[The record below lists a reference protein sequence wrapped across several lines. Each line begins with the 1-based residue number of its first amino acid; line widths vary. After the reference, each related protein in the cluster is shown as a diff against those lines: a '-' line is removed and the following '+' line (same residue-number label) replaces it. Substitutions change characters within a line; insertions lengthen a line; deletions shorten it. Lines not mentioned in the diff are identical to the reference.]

1 MKTLRLKILVA
12 ALVLVL
18 VCQAATVT
26 AVLLQ
31 AHADAEA
38 RAIQS
43 LLVTSGVLRSYLSSR
58 HRQLANTVDIL
69 ASDFAFR
76 QAVATQDISTVRSA
90 LRNHASRVGANYA
103 VIYDPNGGVLAA
115 TSESAPLL
123 NRIGAMVQGNKD
135 DERVVVADSGDVYQS
150 VLVPLRAPL
159 QIGTASMG
167 FIIDDALAMQLKSLT
182 GDDVSFAV
190 VRNGATTVAAST
202 LDPLHREQLTT
213 DLAGGIA
220 SNAAMPEY
228 FMRAELLSVGGTDNA
243 LNAAASDAPVYAVLL
258 RSRHEAMGVFEALA
272 QSMLLLAALSAAIA
286 IATAALLAGSL
297 TRPLVAL
304 VTAARRIR
312 DGDYSTRISVGG
324 SDEIGDLARTV
335 DSMQTEIA
343 QREHEVR
350 FQATHDVLTGLPNR
364 IAATQELDRRIAAD
378 EPFWIFAIGFA
389 GIHEVNSTLGLE
401 VGDAIVVAIARRLF
415 EHAGTEHFV
424 ARLSDT
430 RFAVVYRAIDAAP
443 PIQGAIALRT
453 AFDSKPLLEDAQVT
467 VRATIGIAGY
477 PVHARDAEGIVRR
490 AWIAS
495 MDAAAAADG
504 AATYDAQRDAEHSR
518 RLQLIEDL
526 RRAIGTE
533 QLSLVYQPQYNI
545 RAGNIEAVEA
555 LLRWRHPSL
564 GHISPAEFIPLA
576 EQSNTIKLLTRWVF
590 TQACTQLAEWRR
602 QNFGMTISV
611 NISANDLEDVS
622 FPAFVLK
629 TIDRLGVPPNA
640 LELEVTETALAE
652 NLERMIESL
661 RILRGLQ
668 FKIAIDDFGTGFSS
682 LAQLKRLP
690 IGVLKID
697 RSFVAD
703 LEKSAGDSLIVRS
716 TIELAHGMG
725 LTVVAEGVE
734 TLGAAQLLAQWGAE
748 TLQGYLLSPP
758 LPAHAFETW
767 MRDTDLTPLRNMT
780 QHLPRKLELAR

>member
-31 AHADAEA
+31 AYADAES

-103 VIYDPNGGVLAA
+103 VIYDPSGGVLAA

-123 NRIGAMVQGNKD
+123 NRIGAIVQGNND
-135 DERVVVADSGDVYQS
+135 NERVVVADSGDIYQS

-167 FIIDDALAMQLKSLT
+167 FIIDDALAMQLKSVT

-213 DLAGGIA
+213 DLAGGVA

-228 FMRAELLSVGGTDNA
+228 FIRAELLSNDSA
-243 LNAAASDAPVYAVLL
+243 LDAAPTDAPVYAILL
-258 RSRHEAMGVFEALA
+258 RSRHEAMSVFEALA

-324 SDEIGDLARTV
+324 NDEIGDLARTV

-350 FQATHDVLTGLPNR
+350 FQAMHDVLTGLPNR

-378 EPFWIFAIGFA
+378 EPFWIFAIGFT
-389 GIHEVNSTLGLE
+389 GIHEINSTLGLE
-401 VGDAIVVAIARRLF
+401 VGDAIVGAIARRLF
-415 EHAGTEHFV
+415 EYAGTEHFV

-430 RFAVVYRAIDAAP
+430 RFAVVYRAIDATP
-443 PIQGAIALRT
+443 PVQGAIALRA
-453 AFDSKPLLEDAQVT
+453 AFDSKPLLDDAQVT

-477 PVHARDAEGIVRR
+477 PVHACDAEGIVRR

-533 QLSLVYQPQYNI
+533 QLALVYQPQYNI
-545 RAGNIEAVEA
+545 RSGNIEAVEA

-564 GHISPAEFIPLA
+564 GDVSPAEFIPLA

-602 QNFGMTISV
+602 QNFGIIVSV
-611 NISANDLEDVS
+611 NISANDLEDDS
-622 FPAFVLK
+622 FPAVVLK

-652 NLERMIESL
+652 NLDRMIESL

-668 FKIAIDDFGTGFSS
+668 FKLAIDDFGTGFSS

-697 RSFVAD
+697 RSFVTD
-703 LEKSAGDSLIVRS
+703 LEKSPGDSLIVRS

-734 TLGAAQLLAQWGAE
+734 TIGAAQLLAQWGAE

-767 MRDTDLTPLRNMT
+767 LRDTDLAALRHAT

>member
-31 AHADAEA
+31 AHADAEV

-103 VIYDPNGGVLAA
+103 VIYEPSGAVLAA
-115 TSESAPLL
+115 TSDSAPVLS
-123 NRIGAMVQGNKD
+123 RMGAMVQGNND

-220 SNAAMPEY
+220 SAAAMPEY
-228 FMRAELLSVGGTDNA
+228 FIRSELLSSGSPTNA
-243 LNAAASDAPVYAVLL
+243 SATDAPVYAVLL
-258 RSRHEAMGVFEALA
+258 RSRHDAMGVFDALA
-272 QSMLLLAALSAAIA
+272 RSMLLLAALSAAIA
-286 IATAALLAGSL
+286 MATAALLAGSL

-312 DGDYSTRISVGG
+312 DGDYSTRIGVGG

-350 FQATHDVLTGLPNR
+350 YQATHDVLTGLPNR
-364 IAATQELDRRIAAD
+364 IAATQELDRRIAAE
-378 EPFWIFAIGFA
+378 EPFWILAIGFL

-401 VGDAIVVAIARRLF
+401 VGDAIVVAIARRLR
-415 EHAGTEHFV
+415 EHAGEEHFV

-430 RFAVVYRAIDAAP
+430 RFAVVRRATDALP
-443 PIQGAIALRT
+443 PTQTAIALRA
-453 AFDSKPLLEDAQVT
+453 AFESKPLLDDAQVS
-467 VRATIGIAGY
+467 VRASIGIAGY

-495 MDAAAAADG
+495 MDAAAAPEG
-504 AATYDAQRDAEHSR
+504 AATYDAQRDADHAR

-526 RRAIGTE
+526 RRAIGTD

-545 RAGNIEAVEA
+545 RSGRIEAAEA
-555 LLRWRHPSL
+555 LVRWRHPTL
-564 GHISPAEFIPLA
+564 GNVSPAEFIPLA

-590 TQACTQLAEWRR
+590 TQACAQAVEWRR
-602 QNFGMTISV
+602 QNLGITISV
-611 NISANDLEDVS
+611 NISANDLEDIS

-629 TIDRLGVPPNA
+629 TLDRLGVPPSA

-652 NLERMIESL
+652 NLDRMIESL
-661 RILRGLQ
+661 RILRGLE
-668 FKIAIDDFGTGFSS
+668 FKLAIDDFGTGFSS

-690 IGVLKID
+690 ISVLKID
-697 RSFVAD
+697 RSFVSE
-703 LEKSAGDSLIVRS
+703 LEKSADDSLIVRS

-725 LTVVAEGVE
+725 LTIVAEGVE

-758 LPAHAFETW
+758 LPAAALENW
-767 MRDTDLTPLRNMT
+767 MRETDFAMLRSAT
-780 QHLPRKLELAR
+780 QHAPRKLELAR